1 MIFFAND
8 SLPFAQICM
17 DATGSQ
23 AATTIFLLI
32 PVLLFV
38 NSVRGI
44 VITAARVLLSLGR
57 DKVMPRAEMWTHTFR
72 GEPIYG
78 VVLSVLVPLLCGA
91 VQLGPSS
98 AFNSLLGGAV
108 IVFELSYGELSRR
121 FRLKYSYTSSTYAS
135 GWKGEAQQGIPTPN
149 FKSWSMGYTL

>member
-1 MIFFAND
+1 MGESFSNIADNR
-8 SLPFAQICM
+8 LPFAQICM

-32 PVLLFV
+32 PILLYV

-57 DKVMPRAEMWTHTFR
+57 DKVMPKAEMWTHTWR

-78 VVLSVLVPLLCGA
+78 VLLSVLVPLLCGA

-108 IVFELSYGELSRR
+108 IVFELSYG
-121 FRLKYSYTSSTYAS
+121 
-135 GWKGEAQQGIPTPN
+135 
-149 FKSWSMGYTL
+149 KSHKEFS